1 MYTHLYMFMYINIYI
16 YIHKF
21 MLCIFML
28 YSYTYVIFISMMYA
42 YHIHLPFDKYISIY
56 PNEIRPTRAPGSSAI
71 FDFSLSLPWSL
82 TEKLL
87 ALSKLLQGVLAH
99 VFQEFPRWPRLTHLP
114 LQFNHAMWLTSWPT
128 TPLSLFNY
136 LNLEVTNS
144 STAGT
149 GWLSN
154 LEILECSQCS
164 HLHQKLV
171 CTSSCTMKQSYT
183 A

>member
-1 MYTHLYMFMYINIYI
+1 MFMYINI

-82 TEKLL
+82 PRNCLPFQSF
-87 ALSKLLQGVLAH
+87 SKV
-99 VFQEFPRWPRLTHLP
+99 
-114 LQFNHAMWLTSWPT
+114 S
-128 TPLSLFNY
+128 
-136 LNLEVTNS
+136 
-144 STAGT
+144 
-149 GWLSN
+149 
-154 LEILECSQCS
+154 
-164 HLHQKLV
+164 
-171 CTSSCTMKQSYT
+171 
-183 A
+183 